1 MASDKNRFQE
11 LLLIWSVGGLKSVQ
25 FYNLH
30 SIVLLGLLVSEQ
42 NAGSGVKKTYASVY
56 LLDLSSSY
64 RLIKAWMS

>member
-42 NAGSGVKKTYASVY
+42 NAGSGVKKTYVSVY
-56 LLDLSSSY
+56 LLDLNSSY
-64 RLIKAWMS
+64 RLIKAWVS